1 MDRKTY
7 AIGVLAVTGVILFIA
22 QFLPVQ
28 KADAGFSMSSRDYNV
43 VTARVQQGGEGLYIV
58 DNRSG
63 LVAVYTWDSTART
76 VKLRAIRSLADA
88 FGGGANGK

>member
-7 AIGVLAVTGVILFIA
+7 AIGVLTVTGVILFIA

-28 KADAGFSMSSRDYNV
+28 RAEATFSMSSREYNV
-43 VTARVQQGGEGLYIV
+43 VTAKVQQGGEGLYIV

-63 LVAVYTWDSTART
+63 LVAIYTWDPTART
-76 VKLRAIRSLADA
+76 GKLRAIRPLIDA
-88 FGGGANGK
+88 LGGAEGK